1 MSTSAERIRELESE
15 WIEAYLATNTD
26 RFAALLHEEFVYSSE
41 CGVFRKDEYV
51 ANLGSGEIEM
61 RGLENEDVD
70 VIDHG
75 EIAISTGISRL
86 DAGFRGEDISDR
98 DRFTRVWKRDESEW
112 KAVTLHANAIPEE

>member
-15 WIEAYLATNTD
+15 WIEAYLATDTD

-41 CGVFRKDEYV
+41 RGVFRKDEYV

-86 DAGFRGEDISDR
+86 DASFRGEDISGR

-112 KAVTLHANAIPEE
+112 KAVALHANAIPEE

>member
-15 WIEAYLATNTD
+15 WIEAYLATDTD

-41 CGVFRKDEYV
+41 RGVFRKDEYV

-70 VIDHG
+70 VVDHG
-75 EIAISTGISRL
+75 EIAISTGISHL
-86 DAGFRGEDISDR
+86 DAGFRGKDISDR

-112 KAVTLHANAIPEE
+112 KAVALHANAIPEE

>member
-15 WIEAYLATNTD
+15 WIEAYLATDTD

-41 CGVFRKDEYV
+41 RGVFRKDEYV

-98 DRFTRVWKRDESEW
+98 DRFTRGWKRDESEW
-112 KAVTLHANAIPEE
+112 KAVALHANAIPEE

>member
-15 WIEAYLATNTD
+15 WIEAYLATDTD

-41 CGVFRKDEYV
+41 RGVFRKDEYV

-75 EIAISTGISRL
+75 EITISTGISRL

-112 KAVTLHANAIPEE
+112 KAVALHANAIPEE

>member
-1 MSTSAERIRELESE
+1 M
-15 WIEAYLATNTD
+15 
-26 RFAALLHEEFVYSSE
+26 
-41 CGVFRKDEYV
+41 FRKDEYV

-112 KAVTLHANAIPEE
+112 KAVALHANAIPEE